1 MIHTLTEQV
10 EEARLWA
17 SSEKPRIPLGFP
29 FFDVRTGGGGTY
41 GELMLFIARTGV
53 GKTFW
58 LANVIANNPDIPTVF
73 FSLEMAARA
82 IVVRLAAVVN
92 DVPDAAIKAALARD
106 GVSPS
111 LDRLPGQLPNLTI
124 VDEASLSLRKMGE
137 TLEEVEYE
145 TGNRPRLVCI
155 DYLELIK
162 GAPGLEKA
170 GQVSDLARDL
180 KTWCRQHDVLLIVL
194 HQVPRG
200 EKNNGHVPLSLFSGR
215 YGGED
220 AADYVMAAYR
230 PHLNPELDPDDD
242 LDRLKNQFWMQF
254 LKTRGGHETHE
265 AGVMH
270 RINPETGRISPL
282 NPDRVVEQEVAF

>member
-1 MIHTLTEQV
+1 MIHTLSEQV

-17 SSEKPRIPLGFP
+17 SSDKPRIPLGFP

-41 GELMLFIARTGV
+41 GELMMFIARTGV

-58 LANVIANNPDIPTVF
+58 LANVIANNPDVPTVF

-106 GVSPS
+106 GSSPS
-111 LDRLPGQLPNLTI
+111 LDRLPTQLPNLTV

-137 TLEEVEYE
+137 TLEEIEDS
-145 TGNRPRLVCI
+145 TGRRPRLVCI

-220 AADYVMAAYR
+220 AADYVLAAYR
-230 PHLNPELDPDDD
+230 PHLNPELPTQE
-242 LDRLKNQFWMQF
+242 DRDGLTHQFWMQF

-270 RINPETGRISPL
+270 VINPETGRIRPHL
-282 NPDRVVEQEVAF
+282 PEQYTQEQVF